1 VTDLFDYEYQPFA
14 SKRMPVVARNGMVA
28 TAQPLA
34 AEAGL
39 EILRQGGNAVDAAV
53 ATAACLSVVEPT
65 TNGIGS
71 DCFAIIWM
79 KGKLYGLNASGVAP
93 QSISVDKLKK
103 AGFDQMPT
111 YGWEPV
117 MVPGTPAGW
126 AACSKRFGKLPLTQ
140 VLAPAIKYA
149 EEGYPLSPQLAKLWR
164 NASRKFKKAFHGPLF
179 DEWFRVFNPN
189 GEIPTAGEMWRSPDH
204 AKTLQEIAETGADSF
219 YHGRLAKLISDYVA
233 KTGGYLSSED
243 LDQYEAEW
251 IKPLSVDYKGYDVWE
266 LPPNGQGMVT
276 LMALNILKNLD
287 FPTPDPVENLH
298 RQIEAIKLAFADGK
312 QYITDPRDMGD
323 QVAAM
328 LKPEYGQKRAKLISQ
343 TALQPEPGRLPKGGT
358 VYLCTADGEGNMVSW
373 IQSNYM
379 GFGSGVVV
387 PDTGIALQNRGETF
401 SFNPEDANVL
411 VPGKRTY
418 HTIMPGFLTKN
429 SQAVGPFGVMGG
441 YMQPQGHL
449 QVVTNLIDFN
459 LNPQATLDAPRWQ
472 WLEDKKVLVEKSLP
486 QPLAEALQRRGHEIS
501 VDLSGGAFGRGQV
514 ILRNPGTGVLVGGT
528 EPRADGNVVGF

>member
-1 VTDLFDYEYQPFA
+1 
-14 SKRMPVVARNGMVA
+14 M
-28 TAQPLA
+28 
-34 AEAGL
+34 
-39 EILRQGGNAVDAAV
+39 
-53 ATAACLSVVEPT
+53 
-65 TNGIGS
+65 
-71 DCFAIIWM
+71 
-79 KGKLYGLNASGVAP
+79 
-93 QSISVDKLKK
+93 
-103 AGFDQMPT
+103 
-111 YGWEPV
+111 
-117 MVPGTPAGW
+117 
-126 AACSKRFGKLPLTQ
+126 
-140 VLAPAIKYA
+140 
-149 EEGYPLSPQLAKLWR
+149 
-164 NASRKFKKAFHGPLF
+164 
-179 DEWFRVFNPN
+179 
-189 GEIPTAGEMWRSPDH
+189 
-204 AKTLQEIAETGADSF
+204 
-219 YHGRLAKLISDYVA
+219 SDYAA
-233 KTGGYLSSED
+233 KTGGYLSFED
-243 LDQYEAEW
+243 LNQYEAEW

-298 RQIEAIKLAFADGK
+298 WQIEAIKLAFADGK

-328 LKPEYGQKRAKLISQ
+328 LKPEYGQERAKLISK

-387 PDTGIALQNRGETF
+387 PGTGIALQNRGETF

-429 SQAVGPFGVMGG
+429 GQAVGPFGVMGG
-441 YMQPQGHL
+441 YMQLQGHL

-472 WLEDKKVLVEKSLP
+472 WLEDKKVLVEKSLS

-501 VDLSGGAFGRGQV
+501 VDLSGGAFGRGQI
-514 ILRNPGTGVLVGGT
+514 ILRNPETGVLVGGT
-528 EPRADGNVVGF
+528 EPRADGSVVGF